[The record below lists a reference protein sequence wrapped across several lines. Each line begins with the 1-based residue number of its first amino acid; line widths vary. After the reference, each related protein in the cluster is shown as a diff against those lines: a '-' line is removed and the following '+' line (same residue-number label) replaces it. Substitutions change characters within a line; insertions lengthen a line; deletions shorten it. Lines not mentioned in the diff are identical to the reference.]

1 MGDSMNQPENL
12 DNPTILLLRLHR
24 WRMAFFGLIILI
36 AGLTIG
42 AAATLMTLRVSGPGS
57 QGTGE
62 RFAVP
67 MLDRI
72 VPRLRL
78 SREQAEKVEPILR
91 DHMQRLDEIREQGR
105 TQIAAE
111 LEAMDEQMATV
122 LSPDQQRLWRDL
134 LRGLPGQFQRGQ
146 GGRFGPGPQ
155 GPRGP
160 RGRGQGQSRRSS
172 EDAAASPNNPP
183 LPNY

>member
-1 MGDSMNQPENL
+1 MGDSMNQRENL

-24 WRMAFFGLIILI
+24 WRMAFFGLVILI

-42 AAATLMTLRVSGPGS
+42 AAATLVTLRVSGPRS

-91 DHMQRLDEIREQGR
+91 DHMQRLDEIRDQGR
-105 TQIAAE
+105 TRIAEE

-122 LSPDQQRLWRDL
+122 LNPDQQRLWRDL
-134 LRGLPGQFQRGQ
+134 LRNLPGQFQRGQ
-146 GGRFGPGPQ
+146 GRFGPGPQ

-160 RGRGQGQSRRSS
+160 RGRGQGQFRRSS
-172 EDAAASPNNPP
+172 EDAAASPNSPP
-183 LPNY
+183 LPN

>member
-1 MGDSMNQPENL
+1 
-12 DNPTILLLRLHR
+12 
-24 WRMAFFGLIILI
+24 MAFFGLVILI

-42 AAATLMTLRVSGPGS
+42 VAATLATLHFAGPRS

-78 SREQAEKVEPILR
+78 SREQTEKVEPILR

-105 TQIAAE
+105 ARIAAE

-146 GGRFGPGPQ
+146 GGRFGPGPP

-160 RGRGQGQSRRSS
+160 RGRGQGQFRRSS
-172 EDAAASPNNPP
+172 EDAASSPNNPAFP
-183 LPNY
+183 D